1 MKNEEQKIKDNIPRL
16 SSQADLHMETYKT
29 EKASTTEDTC
39 NWRIEDGFQGHTLL
53 LFFLH
58 GARWRLDLN
67 STAPQDINSGPMQCL
82 QE

>member
-39 NWRIEDGFQGHTLL
+39 N
-53 LFFLH
+53 
-58 GARWRLDLN
+58 
-67 STAPQDINSGPMQCL
+67 
-82 QE
+82 